1 MEVINYKL
9 RNRFLYFKF
18 FEFVV
23 FLEKNLRVKN
33 DCSLYL
39 IILVDLNIGEQQK
52 VYLVN
57 LKVVGVYLKGK
68 YRILEFYRKI
78 VFLFVKDVLF
88 IRIL

>member
-39 IILVDLNIGEQQK
+39 IILVDLNIGE
-52 VYLVN
+52 
-57 LKVVGVYLKGK
+57 
-68 YRILEFYRKI
+68 
-78 VFLFVKDVLF
+78 
-88 IRIL
+88 